1 MGNKDKEKGERPN
14 PAGFFL
20 TVVEGEKIYCT
31 PANSTAYLHEDP
43 KYDHLFYRIGENE
56 DGNQMGYYFWRSFV
70 GGNFDLMIKYM
81 INNGYEVENCIG
93 ISDGDYQQWLLSHD
107 VELPT
112 VELTDRQENE
122 LAFVRYL
129 LDKELLTAQD
139 FKDGGIIQHESL

>member
-20 TVVEGEKIYCT
+20 TVVDGEKIYCT

-43 KYDHLFYRIGENE
+43 QYDHLFYRIGENE

-70 GGNFDLMIKYM
+70 GDNFDLMIKYM

-93 ISDGDYQQWLLSHD
+93 VSDGDYQQWLLSHD

-112 VELTDRQENE
+112 VELTDKQEAKVAW
-122 LAFVRYL
+122 LGYML
-129 LDKELLTAQD
+129 KHELLVADD
-139 FKDGGIIQHESL
+139 FSGKGDLEI